1 LSRSPYSLNSYTG
14 GATQAYLSTGIN
26 SVATTLTISGTTVNW
41 NPLGSTGG
49 YYLALD
55 YGTIYEEKIF
65 VPSGSL
71 SWGSSTVTLTNV
83 TRGIDNSTAQGHNI
97 NAPVAAVLTATDISE
112 ANYLVNQILGTGS
125 TSLDLTLLD
134 NLQYSFD
141 GISTYYTPT
150 YQGSKI
156 NITNPFL
163 LQVILNGV
171 QQKIT
176 SGPETVWL
184 SDYPIDGMWV
194 DANGNLAFSEVPPAG
209 SSFDGSINL
218 GPSTTSN
225 TTIYPFAATDLLLG
239 V

>member
-1 LSRSPYSLNSYTG
+1 MSRSPYSLNSYTG
-14 GATQAYLSTGIN
+14 GATQAYLSTGVN
-26 SVATTLTISGTTVNW
+26 SLATTLTISGTTVGW

-71 SWGSSTVTLTNV
+71 SWGSSTVTLTGV

-97 NAPVAAVLTATDISE
+97 NAPVAVVLTATDISE

-125 TSLDLTLLD
+125 NSLDLTLLD

-150 YQGSKI
+150 YQGSKV

-184 SDYPIDGMWV
+184 SYAPIEGMWI
-194 DANGNLAFSEVPPAG
+194 DNNGNLAFSEVPLPG
-209 SSFDGSINL
+209 STFDGKLIN
-218 GPSTTSN
+218 GPATTSN
-225 TTIYPFAATDLLLG
+225 TTVYPFTAVDILLG
-239 V
+239 A